1 MSAGNRKQ
9 IVPTPGLYDS
19 RPRGYIQ
26 CITAGDL
33 IFVAGQVGVDAQGQV
48 VSSEFAA
55 QAEQALTNVRIALEA
70 AGATP
75 ADVTAITYHGECG
88 FRIIATMSA
97 VSSAPLGKAHRC
109 LVARSI
115 TASIAI
121 AGSAAAA
128 TAAIIAVP

>member
-75 ADVTAITYHGECG
+75 ADVTAITLYLTDMSNLPQLGPIRQRVLPGLE
-88 FRIIATMSA
+88 ATSTALEISRLARPELLVEVTVMA
-97 VSSAPLGKAHRC
+97 VRG
-109 LVARSI
+109 
-115 TASIAI
+115 
-121 AGSAAAA
+121 AG
-128 TAAIIAVP
+128 

>member
-70 AGATP
+70 AGASP
-75 ADVTAITYHGECG
+75 ADVTAITLYLTDMSNLPQLGPIRQRVLPGLE
-88 FRIIATMSA
+88 ATSTALEISRLARPELLVEVTVMA
-97 VSSAPLGKAHRC
+97 VRG
-109 LVARSI
+109 
-115 TASIAI
+115 
-121 AGSAAAA
+121 AG
-128 TAAIIAVP
+128 

>member
-70 AGATP
+70 TGASP
-75 ADVTAITYHGECG
+75 ADVTAITLYLTDMSNLPQLGPIRQRVLPGLE
-88 FRIIATMSA
+88 ATSTALEISRLARPELLVEVTVMA
-97 VSSAPLGKAHRC
+97 VRG
-109 LVARSI
+109 
-115 TASIAI
+115 
-121 AGSAAAA
+121 AG
-128 TAAIIAVP
+128 